1 MAESSIAILII
12 KEYFNIDWKY
22 ILRYEL
28 KNNSTVSLAV
38 IFSNLLNFLQVHF
51 FLLMRIVLDQKL
63 CLSSPDEF

>member
-38 IFSNLLNFLQVHF
+38 IFSNLLNF
-51 FLLMRIVLDQKL
+51 FLL
-63 CLSSPDEF
+63 PDLISNKNHFSQQP